1 MAGEPLP
8 LSRLRGLLYTK
19 SKEKQNM
26 SLDLTKV
33 AAQVGALIAGL
44 KDNRAVREQRLRFAL
59 DTLSGSAID
68 LGALKRKKSPT
79 ARPPGSWP
87 KSPMG

>member
-1 MAGEPLP
+1 
-8 LSRLRGLLYTK
+8 
-19 SKEKQNM
+19 M

-68 LGALKRKKSPT
+68 LGRFEEKNRRRQDHLAGGRNHRW
-79 ARPPGSWP
+79 AE
-87 KSPMG
+87 